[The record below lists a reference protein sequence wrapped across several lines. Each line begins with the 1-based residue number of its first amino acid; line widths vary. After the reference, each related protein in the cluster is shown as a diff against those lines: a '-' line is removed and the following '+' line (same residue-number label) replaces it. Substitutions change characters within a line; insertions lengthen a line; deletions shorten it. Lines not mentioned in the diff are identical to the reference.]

1 MLSLVVSLMEVLV
14 HTAAFWTRLKF
25 SEVLKKM
32 VIRLMDSERGPESLL
47 KKKCIALMKA
57 IACEK
62 HSSIPNPVDPHRFR

>member
-1 MLSLVVSLMEVLV
+1 MYSLVVSLMEVLV
-14 HTAAFWTRLKF
+14 HTSAFWTRLKL

-32 VIRLMDSERGPESLL
+32 VLRVYDAERSPESLL

-62 HSSIPNPVDPHRFR
+62 H